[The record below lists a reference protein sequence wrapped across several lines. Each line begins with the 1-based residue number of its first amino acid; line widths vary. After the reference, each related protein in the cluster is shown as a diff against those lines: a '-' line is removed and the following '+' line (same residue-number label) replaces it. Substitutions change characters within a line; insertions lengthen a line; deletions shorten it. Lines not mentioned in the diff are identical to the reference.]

1 MKINSLKFLIS
12 FLTVVLLSSGCDKED
27 KVASKVTFWPNI
39 EINGDEFVVVELGD
53 AYEDA
58 SATVTVNG
66 AEIPFETESD
76 VDDSEVGAYTV
87 SYTAVNEDGISA
99 SKVRTVIVV
108 DPAAADDDLTG
119 SFTRVGQ
126 AGTVINWA
134 KHPTKPFTYIA
145 NNVGGVPPSNASY
158 AVFNAQFLAYNVAP
172 GIVVVPLQQVG
183 GLAPFY
189 CTDGGGSLQIPF
201 NVAALPGETGY
212 IWAVIG
218 ANFGTA
224 PRTFRKL

>member
-12 FLTVVLLSSGCDKED
+12 FLAVILLSSGCDKED

-66 AEIPFETESD
+66 AGIPFETVSD

-172 GIVVVPLQQVG
+172 VQTVAVHCKYLSMLQRFLVKRVIFGQLSELI
-183 GLAPFY
+183 LAQHQELLENY
-189 CTDGGGSLQIPF
+189 KI
-201 NVAALPGETGY
+201 
-212 IWAVIG
+212 
-218 ANFGTA
+218 
-224 PRTFRKL
+224 